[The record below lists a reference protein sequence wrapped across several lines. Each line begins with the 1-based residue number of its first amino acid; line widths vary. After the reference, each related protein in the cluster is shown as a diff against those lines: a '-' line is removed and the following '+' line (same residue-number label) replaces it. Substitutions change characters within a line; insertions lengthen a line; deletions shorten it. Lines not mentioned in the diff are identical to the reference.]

1 MKELHHPNII
11 RLQHAFFTTS
21 EDDTSVLNMVMD
33 YIPLTVS
40 RVNDTFKRL
49 NQPLHPILMKLY
61 AYQLLRGVAY
71 IHSEGVI
78 HRDIKP

>member
-40 RVNDTFKRL
+40 RVNDTFG
-49 NQPLHPILMKLY
+49 KL
-61 AYQLLRGVAY
+61 
-71 IHSEGVI
+71 
-78 HRDIKP
+78 K